1 MLFLLIIRHIHC
13 YKSTFLLGLL
23 GFRLENTLERI
34 MQRSPFILYS
44 YYGTILTHIKLVMQ
58 MINNQLFI
66 NGGGGGKKR
75 KKKGFFYFSVLLRI
89 ITFAVCF
96 YPLLHRNGIVQT
108 LQNLLVRIIYH
119 GIVQRIQ
126 VNKRSPFAAVPHP
139 RTDDSNRYVVVA
151 CGGSPA
157 VAWRI

>member
-44 YYGTILTHIKLVMQ
+44 YYGTILIYIKLVMQ
-58 MINNQLFI
+58 IIDNQSFI
-66 NGGGGGKKR
+66 NGGGGKKR
-75 KKKGFFYFSVLLRI
+75 KKNRFFYFSVLLRI

-126 VNKRSPFAAVPHP
+126 VNKRSPFAAVSHP
-139 RTDDSNRYVVVA
+139 RTDDGNRYVVVA

-157 VAWRI
+157 VARRI